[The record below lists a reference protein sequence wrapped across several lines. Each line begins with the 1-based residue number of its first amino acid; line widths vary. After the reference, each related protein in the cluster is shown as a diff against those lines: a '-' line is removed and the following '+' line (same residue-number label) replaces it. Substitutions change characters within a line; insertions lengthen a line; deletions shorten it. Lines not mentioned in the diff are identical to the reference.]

1 MNFFRDFD
9 LQIARRNPKLVTD
22 GQEPFGKRR
31 LPQSAERKV
40 DGYRENLSSL
50 ILPRLKFG
58 AHESENVEIDQ
69 ADRIEFLQQRK
80 KFVGSN
86 QDARLRCVADKRLTA
101 YNQAVFRRN
110 LRLKINKK
118 MVFSELPF

>member
-1 MNFFRDFD
+1 MNFFRDFN
-9 LQIARRNPKLVTD
+9 LQIARRNPELVTD

-31 LPQSAERKV
+31 LPQGAERKV

-50 ILPRLKFG
+50 ILPRLKSG

-80 KFVGSN
+80 KFTGSN
-86 QDARLRCVADKRLTA
+86 QDAGLRCIADKRLTA
-101 YNQAVFRRN
+101 YNPAAAYRCSVDICGIQD
-110 LRLKINKK
+110 
-118 MVFSELPF
+118 